1 MEATSSAMALKLNW
15 LNFQGSNIPHI
26 AYFQG
31 LVQNIY
37 SQLQIQKPKAL

>member
-15 LNFQGSNIPHI
+15 LNVPGSNIPYI

-31 LVQNIY
+31 LFQNIY
-37 SQLQIQKPKAL
+37 SQLQIQKPKSL